1 MSQPTARQLE
11 HLAQAAAQAV
21 YGAGAVER
29 VVVEE
34 REDSTGAPAYYFSF
48 VVKDPLRGPDPG
60 HRRADLRLRLR
71 DALLAR
77 GDEHYPFIEV
87 LDPAGW
93 ARRAGA

>member
-1 MSQPTARQLE
+1 MTLATTPQLE

-21 YGAGAVER
+21 YGDAAVER
-29 VVVEE
+29 VAVEE
-34 REDSTGAPAYYFSF
+34 REDSSGAPAYYFSF
-48 VVKDPLRGPDPG
+48 VVKDPLGGPAPG
-60 HRRADLRLRLR
+60 HRRSDLRLRLR
-71 DALLAR
+71 DALLAQ